1 MRIAKF
7 TCRVFYRNVK
17 RNKKSGRVV
26 QKIFTPED
34 GVVYL
39 HVRSIN
45 ADEME
50 FESRFLVYHMK
61 MKTRQLNLYD
71 TTMVFALPMIFFGHN
86 FELFTENG
94 NVVIELSPKIR
105 FTCSAS
111 TALLVK
117 VRHIIFSI

>member
-1 MRIAKF
+1 MCIAKCL
-7 TCRVFYRNVK
+7 CRVFYRNVK
-17 RNKKSGRVV
+17 KNKKSGRVV

-45 ADEME
+45 FDEME

-117 VRHIIFSI
+117 VRYIIFSV